1 MATQPWRHRSEQRQT
16 LTGTVRLRQGG
27 LVGLLSLVDASA
39 FGLCLQGPV
48 DGVDPGRSV
57 ALTLTVDGAE
67 IELVGWLR
75 WRRSTAVT
83 TLHGWSLSEVPADFG
98 ALLGASD
105 EYVPIALPAEDV
117 EVERAVNHDERF
129 GRLLGTG

>member
-1 MATQPWRHRSEQRQT
+1 MAPHEWRHRSERRHA

-48 DGVDPGRSV
+48 DGVDPRRSV
-57 ALTLTVDGAE
+57 QLTLTLGGEE
-67 IELVGWLR
+67 IELVGWFR

-83 TLHGWSLSEVPADFG
+83 TLHGWSLSEVPEHFG
-98 ALLGASD
+98 DLLGAT
-105 EYVPIALPAEDV
+105 EENVPIALPDEDI
-117 EVERAVNHDERF
+117 EVDHSVDHDSRF